1 MTALAAR
8 LLRLL
13 VERPGNWTME
23 ELVADLRASKTA
35 IRRALD
41 DLEET
46 GTIQMD
52 EED

>member
-13 VERPGNWTME
+13 VERPGNWTIE
-23 ELVADLRASKTA
+23 EMVADLRASKTA
-35 IRRALD
+35 IRQALGE
-41 DLEET
+41 LEET
-46 GTIQMD
+46 GAIQID

>member
-1 MTALAAR
+1 MIPLAAR

-23 ELVADLRASKTA
+23 EMVADLRASKTA

-41 DLEET
+41 ELEED
-46 GTIQMD
+46 GAIQMD